1 MARVGIFI
9 DALGGS
15 IPAPFRERIIT
26 ALQGLPDIVFCMDEE
41 NLTSSEGLDR
51 MTKRL
56 ETEEVDRVVIIGGSP
71 KIYESS
77 FHKWGHPPVIGSTR
91 LRLNPY
97 LFFVANV
104 REQALWA
111 MVDED
116 AALERAK
123 TIITKTIRMASTSK
137 PIEAQSLLLKP
148 EVLVLGGGI
157 TGISSAQALAKSG
170 IHVTLLEK
178 GENLGGRAS
187 ELRRFYNR
195 PEEVQKWIEEKVSE
209 IHQIPNITLITQ
221 AELKRVDGHLGR
233 FQAKIQRQDGTE
245 TVLSTCAIVVATGYG
260 TERERKG
267 ILGHKRVITLPEMEK
282 LLSEAKSPN
291 LFWDG
296 KKVEMVTFLLDGVN
310 EDIKVDSINAIK
322 QGLLLQETLQCQ
334 VAILCKDLKVA
345 ADGMERLYRKA
356 REKGALFFKYEESP
370 RLSTVNGQIQVD
382 VKDTAAIQKIEQ
394 WPVSIL
400 SDLIVISEAFIPA
413 PETERLS
420 EILKI
425 HLGNRGFLMEDNPQL
440 LRVRS
445 NRRGIFVAGACRF
458 PQEVSESLIEARA
471 VVQEVLALLSKGTY
485 PYDLAVAEVDPKK
498 CAVCYT
504 CPRLCPHSAITVE
517 QYAEANIYKTFGIEG
532 MKWGAAKVDPAACY
546 GCGICVAECPAKAIT
561 LHHLTDEG
569 IYAQMNL

>member
-1 MARVGIFI
+1 MVRIGIFI
-9 DALGGS
+9 DALKGS
-15 IPAPFRERIIT
+15 IPTSFRERILT
-26 ALQGLPDIVFCMDEE
+26 TLQGLPDIVFCIEEE
-41 NLTSSEGLDR
+41 NLTSSEGLER
-51 MTKRL
+51 MAKRL
-56 ETEEVDRVVIIGGSP
+56 ETKEVDRVVIIGGSP
-71 KIYESS
+71 KIYETS
-77 FHKWGHPPVIGSTR
+77 FHKWVHPLP
-91 LRLNPY
+91 LNPY

-111 MVDED
+111 TVDED

-123 TIITKTIRMASTSK
+123 TTITKTIRMASISK

-157 TGISSAQALAKSG
+157 TGISIAQALAKSG

-178 GENLGGRAS
+178 GKSLGGRAS

-209 IHQIPNITLITQ
+209 IHQAPNITLITQ
-221 AELKRVDGHLGR
+221 AGLKRLDGHLGR
-233 FQAKIQRQDGTE
+233 FQAKIQGQDGTE
-245 TVLSTCAIVVATGYG
+245 TLLSASAIVVATGYA
-260 TERERKG
+260 TQRETKG

-282 LLSEAKSPN
+282 LLSGAIRPN
-291 LFWDG
+291 LLWNG

-310 EDIKVDSINAIK
+310 EDIKVDSINAII

-334 VAILCKDLKVA
+334 VAILCKDVKVA

-356 REKGALFFKYEESP
+356 REKGVLFFKYEEPP
-370 RLSTVNGQIQVD
+370 RLSMVNGQIQVD
-382 VKDTAAIQKIEQ
+382 VKDTAAIQKTEQ

-400 SDLIVISEAFIPA
+400 SDLIVISEAFIPT
-413 PETERLS
+413 PETDALSGVLRL
-420 EILKI
+420 

-458 PQEVSESLIEARA
+458 PQEVSESLVEARA
-471 VVQEVLALLSKGTY
+471 VVQEVMALLSKGTY
-485 PYDLAVAEVDPKK
+485 LYDLAVAEADPKK

-517 QYAEANIYKTFGIEG
+517 KYAEGNVYKTFGIEER
-532 MKWGAAKVDPAACY
+532 MKWGAAKVDPVACY

-561 LHHLTDEG
+561 LHHETDEQ
-569 IYAQMNL
+569 IYAQMGLMD

>member
-1 MARVGIFI
+1 MARIGIFI
-9 DALGGS
+9 DALKGS
-15 IPAPFRERIIT
+15 IPSSFREKM
-26 ALQGLPDIVFCMDEE
+26 AAHVQGLPDIVFCIEEE
-41 NLTSSEGLDR
+41 NLFSSGGLER
-51 MTKRL
+51 MAKRL
-56 ETEEVDRVVIIGGSP
+56 EAEEVDRVVIIGGSP
-71 KIYESS
+71 KIYETS
-77 FHKWGHPPVIGSTR
+77 FHKWGYPLS
-91 LRLNPY
+91 LNPY
-97 LFFVANV
+97 LFAVANV

-111 MVDED
+111 MVDEE

-123 TIITKTIRMASTSK
+123 ITITKTICMASTSK
-137 PIEAQSLLLKP
+137 PIEAQSLPLKP

-157 TGISSAQALAKSG
+157 TGISITLALAKSG

-178 GENLGGRAS
+178 GKSLGGRAS

-195 PEEVQKWIEEKVSE
+195 PEEVKKWIEQKVSE

-221 AELKRVDGHLGR
+221 AELKRLDGHLGR

-245 TVLSTCAIVVATGYG
+245 SLLTPSAIVVATGYA
-260 TERERKG
+260 TQRETKG
-267 ILGHKRVITLPEMEK
+267 IFGHKRVITLPEMEK
-282 LLSEAKSPN
+282 LLSETTSPN
-291 LFWDG
+291 LLWDG

-334 VAILCKDLKVA
+334 VTILCKDVKVA

-356 REKGALFFKYEESP
+356 REKGVLFFKYEEPP
-370 RLSTVNGQIQVD
+370 RLSMVNGQIQVD
-382 VKDTAAIQKIEQ
+382 VKDTAAIQKTEQ

-413 PETERLS
+413 PETEHLCS
-420 EILKI
+420 LLKL
-425 HLGNRGFLMEDNPQL
+425 HLGSRGFLMEDNPQL

-471 VVQEVLALLSKGTY
+471 VVQEVMALLSKGTY
-485 PYDLAVAEVDPKK
+485 LYDLAVAEVDPKK

-517 QYAEANIYKTFGIEG
+517 KYAERNIYAPPGTGSE

-546 GCGICVAECPAKAIT
+546 GCGICVAECPARAIT

-569 IYAQMNL
+569 IYAQMGLSG